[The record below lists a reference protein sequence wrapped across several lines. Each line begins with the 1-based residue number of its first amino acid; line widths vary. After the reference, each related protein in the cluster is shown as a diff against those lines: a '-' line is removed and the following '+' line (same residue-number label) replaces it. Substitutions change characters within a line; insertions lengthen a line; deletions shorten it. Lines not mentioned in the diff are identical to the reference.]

1 MAYPLPVSGDGNANG
16 QPWAAKLL
24 FAINDLDTR
33 AANLEGASSTGFP
46 GYALLSSFAGAD
58 STAKMR
64 TALATLATETAGSRR
79 VLVIEPGTTLAPGS
93 TPFQLS
99 NGICIVG
106 GIIPTTEFSYQARV
120 TISGACPNGVFQLK
134 KNSQTNPETGT
145 ANPSSGTVTRGV
157 VIANIAWEGPG
168 SSVTCDFFQRNFTEQ
183 LAYSVFHGVSF
194 DNFTGVL
201 HQRFLGFAW
210 TGIGYCNNSSDTPFR
225 FSGSDWKVF
234 MDGYF
239 LDSPNLTDDKFL
251 IEVVSGNKA
260 IIGSVFVTG
269 DGPTPVK
276 VTAGQMVRIC
286 NLEME
291 AEGVPR
297 RTAGA
302 GLFVSGGN
310 VVVDNAWFFRTMDNP
325 TSAALVAASR
335 TDNGVVHVTGGH
347 VRLCN
352 ATFGEYNTSET
363 HTENHI
369 SCTGGRVV
377 SEHSLVWNLEA
388 NSGTGGI
395 SARALALAKS
405 GSGSIHTA
413 DVTVVP

>member
-24 FAINDLDTR
+24 FAINDLDLR
-33 AANLEGASSTGFP
+33 AGNLEGSSSTGFP

-64 TALATLATETAGSRR
+64 TAMATLAAETSGSRR
-79 VLVIEPGTTLAPGS
+79 VLVIEPGTVLAPGS

-99 NGICIVG
+99 NGIAIVG
-106 GIIPTTEFSYQARV
+106 GVIPTTEFSYQARV

-134 KNSQTNPETGT
+134 KNSAINPENGST
-145 ANPSSGTVTRGV
+145 NPSSGTRTQGV
-157 VIANIAWEGPG
+157 VIANIGWET
-168 SSVTCDFFQRNFTEQ
+168 SSANTTHFFEKNFTEI
-183 LAYSVFHGVSF
+183 LAYSTFHGVSF
-194 DNFTGVL
+194 DGFTTVL
-201 HQRFLGFAW
+201 HALMLGVIW
-210 TGIGYCNNSSDTPFR
+210 TGTGYCNNSTDTPFR
-225 FSGSDWKVF
+225 FAGSDWKLF
-234 MDGYF
+234 MDGFY

-251 IEVVSGNKA
+251 IDVTSGTKCT
-260 IIGSVFVTG
+260 IGPIFITG
-269 DGPTPVK
+269 DGPTPVR
-276 VTAGQMVRIC
+276 VVSGWHLRLVNI
-286 NLEME
+286 EME
-291 AEGVPR
+291 AQGIPR

-302 GLFVSGGN
+302 GLLVTGGN
-310 VVVDNAWFFRTMDNP
+310 VIVESAWFFRSMDNP
-325 TSAALVAASR
+325 TSAALLAASR

-347 VRLCN
+347 VRLVNC
-352 ATFGEYNTSET
+352 TFGEANNTET

-377 SEHSLVWNLEA
+377 SEHSMVWNTDSQA
-388 NSGTGGI
+388 I
-395 SARALALAKS
+395 SARALTMAKS

>member
-24 FAINDLDTR
+24 FAINDLDLR
-33 AANLEGASSTGFP
+33 AANLEGSSATGFP
-46 GYALLSSFAGAD
+46 GYVLLSSFSGAN

-64 TALATLATETAGSRR
+64 TALATLAAETSGQRR
-79 VLVIEPGTTLAPGS
+79 VLVIESGTTLAPGS

-106 GIIPTTEFSYQARV
+106 GLIETTEFSYQARV
-120 TISGACPNGVFQLK
+120 TISGSAPNGVFQLK
-134 KNSQTNPETGT
+134 KNSGVNPETGGT
-145 ANPSSGTVTRGV
+145 NPSSGTVTRGV

-168 SSVTCDFFQRNFTEQ
+168 AASTCDFFQRNFTEQ
-183 LAYSVFHGVSF
+183 FAYSIFHGLSF
-194 DNFTGVL
+194 DNFTSVL
-201 HQRFLGFAW
+201 HQRFLGFGW
-210 TGIGYCNNSSDTPFR
+210 SGFGYCNNSTDTPFR

-234 MDGYF
+234 TDGYY
-239 LDSPNLTDDKFL
+239 LDSPNLTDDKYL

-260 IIGSVFVTG
+260 MIGSVFVTG
-269 DGPTPVK
+269 DGPTPVR
-276 VTAGQMVRIC
+276 VTNGQMVRIC

-302 GLFVSGGN
+302 GLLVTGGN
-310 VVVDNAWFFRTMDNP
+310 VVVDNAWFFRTMTNP
-325 TSAALVAASR
+325 TSTALVSAGR

-347 VRLCN
+347 VRLSN
-352 ATFGEYNTSET
+352 TTFGEYNVSET

-369 SCTGGRVV
+369 SCTGGRVI
-377 SEHSLVWNLEA
+377 SEHSLVWNLEG
-388 NSGTGGI
+388 NSGLGAI
-395 SARALALAKS
+395 SARALTMAKS
-405 GSGSIHTA
+405 GSGSIYTA
-413 DVTVVP
+413 DTTVVP